1 MVADMGGSALAA
13 LGGGGCD
20 EGYEE
25 VIAGTGRADLAV
37 RGFLVASMWFAA

>member
-13 LGGGGCD
+13 LGGGACD
-20 EGYEE
+20 EAYGD
-25 VIAGTGRADLAV
+25 VVAGTGRADLAV